1 MDPLA
6 WSLRSIMQMLT
17 HRRANSCLDLD
28 DAAKSFLYQED
39 FNVYAPPFSLI
50 GKTVLDLGACCG
62 ETAFFF
68 ANKGAARVICV
79 EPNADR
85 SKRIRNNIPKIKA
98 EVLVLEEPFSPEKH
112 LMLDY
117 DLIKCDIEGYEI
129 LLLPYAKNLKP
140 CVVEVHNWYL
150 QEQFEKVGF
159 SALTAP
165 DDMLG
170 ICIMANWPSSKPANG
185 AKDNGKRL

>member
-6 WSLRSIMQMLT
+6 WSLRSIMQRLM
-17 HRRANSCLDLD
+17 HRRVNSGLDLD
-28 DAAKSFLYQED
+28 DAAKSFLYHED
-39 FNVYAPPFSLI
+39 FGVYAPPFSLI

-68 ANKGAARVICV
+68 GNKGAARVICV
-79 EPNADR
+79 EPKADR
-85 SKRIRNNIPKIKA
+85 AKRIRNNIPRIKA
-98 EVLVLEEPFSPEKH
+98 EVLVLEEPFSPDKH
-112 LMLDY
+112 LLLDY

-150 QEQFEKVGF
+150 HEQFEKVGF
-159 SALTAP
+159 RALTAP

-170 ICIMANWPSSKPANG
+170 VCIMANWPPSKPANG
-185 AKDNGKRL
+185 AKYNGKRL